1 MHSPDQGAL
10 LTRRARHEPRAESAL
25 RVVAAATDFGA
36 TATVAVR
43 RAAQLC
49 RANGARL
56 HLVHVASPGG
66 RRQPSAA
73 AAVTHLRQTAAR
85 LIAEFDVPVE
95 TQLSVGSVAGEIA
108 LLAQGARA
116 DLIVVGNSRKGL
128 VAEILRLNTALRLRR
143 RTRLPLL
150 AVSNPLLRRYGFVL
164 LASDLSA
171 ESARAGRR
179 AQQLFPDVRLAVLH
193 ALQSPHAGMLGLRGL
208 NADARDAGEGRAR
221 LEAMERLRA
230 FARASLLQKDA
241 LLRVEVGHP
250 ALCARRE
257 AQALAVDV
265 IVLQPTKGWFDTG
278 VTEHLVADPPC
289 DLLLMP

>member
-1 MHSPDQGAL
+1 MHSRHHGAL
-10 LTRRARHEPRAESAL
+10 LTPGAQHEPRAESAL
-25 RVVAAATDFGA
+25 RVVAAATDFRA

-49 RANGARL
+49 RASGARL

-73 AAVTHLRQTAAR
+73 AAVTRLRQSAAR

-95 TQLSVGSVAGEIA
+95 THLGVGSVAGETA

-116 DLIVVGNSRKGL
+116 DLIVLGNSRKGL
-128 VAEILRLNTALRLRR
+128 VAEILRLNTVLRLRR
-143 RTRLPLL
+143 QTRLPLL
-150 AVSNPLLRRYGFVL
+150 AVSDALLRPYRFAL
-164 LASDLSA
+164 LASDLSP
-171 ESARAGRR
+171 ESAQAGRR
-179 AQQLFPDVRLAVLH
+179 ARQLFPDARLVVLH
-193 ALQSPHAGMLGLRGL
+193 ALQSAYAGMLALRGL
-208 NADARDAGEGRAR
+208 NADARDADEGRAR

-230 FARASLLQKDA
+230 FARGSLLQKDA
-241 LLRVEVGHP
+241 LLRVDVGHP

-257 AQALAVDV
+257 AQALAVDL

-278 VTEHLVADPPC
+278 VTDHLVADPPC